1 MIHSF
6 QNDTVAIDI
15 LLLNHNRMDQLKNYL
30 QKRENRAQKIMKR
43 ELSKPEL
50 SLTGKLRY
58 RKISAT

>member
-1 MIHSF
+1 MIHFF

-43 ELSKPEL
+43 ELSKPEP
-50 SLTGKLRY
+50 SLTGELKY
-58 RKISAT
+58 RKISAP